1 MKKISLALIA
11 GGLLLTIVGCGNP
24 KVESSGSSTG
34 NTGKTEDVK
43 ITAVGSTALQPLVEN
58 IAEIYMTDNPNYS
71 IEVQG
76 GGSGT
81 GLSQVATGAVEIGN
95 SDIYAEEKDG
105 IDSSKLTDHRIAV
118 VGMGPVAN
126 KEIGVKNLTS
136 EQLIDV
142 FTGKV
147 KNWKEVGGADQ
158 EILVVN
164 RAAGSGSRATF
175 EQWALDGNQP
185 VRSQEQDSSGTVK
198 KIVAETPGAISYLAF
213 SYMDESLL
221 GLSIDG
227 VEPTVENV
235 ATNDWKVWAYEHM
248 YTAKDASKE
257 ITAFIEYILTD
268 DVQENVVKKLDYI
281 PITAM
286 KVERGLDGEV
296 K

>member
-24 KVESSGSSTG
+24 KVESSVSSTG
-34 NTGKTEDVK
+34 KTSKTEDVK

-136 EQLIDV
+136 QQLIDV

-213 SYMDESLL
+213 SYIDESLL

-248 YTAKDASKE
+248 YTAKDAPKE